1 MNFIAD
7 KQTLEDLNLVG
18 RFKSNSIFRLFDK
31 TITNGG
37 RQLMEQLFREPLIN
51 AESINERVRIFQYF
65 GSKGVTLPF
74 QDKAFSAMENYLRGG
89 SPGLLSSCWNILLK
103 KGRSVVTGTNE
114 YQELEAGCINSIQV
128 LQQLRTLVEQLQQDA
143 NNPFAKQL
151 NHIQQVLANAKLQWL
166 ANERSSPRIPLLKL
180 VRYDHCLRG
189 AMQQEMKMLMQMVYQ
204 IDVNIAVAGVAT
216 AKGFCYPQ
224 AREPKLNSMHISGL
238 YHPLLS
244 KPIAN
249 QASFGSNNNVLFLTG
264 ANMAGKSTYMKS
276 VGIAVYLAHMG
287 FPVAAE
293 QMEFSVKK
301 GLFSSINVP
310 DNLEHGYSHF
320 YAEVLRVKK
329 VAETVDAG
337 NDLIVLFD
345 ELFKG
350 TNVKDACE
358 ATLSITKAF
367 SGHRNCFFIVST
379 HIIEVGE
386 ALKEDSDNIRFL
398 YMPTVMKSTTP
409 TYTYQLKEGITQ
421 DRQGMMIIENE
432 GILELIKQTS
442 NPVKYK

>member
-1 MNFIAD
+1 MSFFIAD

-37 RQLMEQLFREPLIN
+37 RRLMEQLFREPLIN
-51 AESINERVRIFQYF
+51 AGSINERIRVFQYF
-65 GSKGVTLPF
+65 GRKEAALPF
-74 QDKAFSAMENYLRGG
+74 GNEAFSAMENYLRGG
-89 SPGLLSSCWNILLK
+89 SSSLLSSCYSILLK
-103 KGRSVVTGTNE
+103 KGRSVITGTNE
-114 YQELEAGCINSIQV
+114 YRELEAGCINSIQV
-128 LQQLRTLVEQLQQDA
+128 LQQLRAFVEQLQQDA
-143 NNPFAKQL
+143 DNPYAKQL
-151 NHIQQVLANAKLQWL
+151 GQMQQVFTNRKLQWL
-166 ANERSSPRIPLLKL
+166 AGEHSSSNIPLLKL

-189 AMQQEMKMLMQMVYQ
+189 AMQPEMKMLMQMVYQ
-204 IDVNIAVAGVAT
+204 MDVHIAVAGVAKD
-216 AKGFCYPQ
+216 KGLCYPK
-224 AREPKLNSMHISGL
+224 ALEPHLNSMHISEL

-244 KPIAN
+244 KPVAN
-249 QASFGSNNNVLFLTG
+249 LAHFSSNNNVLFLTG

-276 VGIAVYLAHMG
+276 VGIAIYLAHMG

-301 GLFSSINVP
+301 GLFSSINVA

-350 TNVKDACE
+350 TNVKDAFE

-367 SGHRNCFFIVST
+367 SGHRNCFFIIST

-386 ALKEDSDNIRFL
+386 ALKENSGNIRFQ
-398 YMPTVMKSTTP
+398 YMPTVMKGTTP
-409 TYTYQLKEGITQ
+409 TYTYQLKEGITE

-442 NPVKYK
+442 